1 MANLGR
7 RLGETV
13 LNCSRQQISR
23 PLSLGA
29 ALKEGEKYPP
39 LPQVSLK

>member
-23 PLSLGA
+23 PFSLGA